1 MIKYL
6 KLPFFLIFFVLTL
19 SFQSFTKADDIRD
32 FEIEGIRIGD
42 SALDFYSEDTII
54 SSMKQQPYDDDK
66 FYEVEFS
73 NEEGTYKIIGLV
85 FKKSDNKYII
95 YSIKGMN
102 FIEFGKCIK
111 EKKSIIKDIKK
122 DIKST
127 DEKNYRANFKNKFG
141 NSYAMVTDLV
151 VKGGSIRVWCD
162 NFDKS
167 HEEAKHWE
175 DAISIDLSTE
185 EFLFW
190 LSNKAFN

>member
-1 MIKYL
+1 MRVFL
-6 KLPFFLIFFVLTL
+6 SVLVLIF
-19 SFQSFTKADDIRD
+19 SFQSLSKADDIRD
-32 FEIEGIRIGD
+32 FEIEGISIGD
-42 SALDFYSEDTII
+42 SALDFYSNDTITSSI
-54 SSMKQQPYDDDK
+54 SPSPYDDDE
-66 FYEVEFS
+66 FYEVEFF
-73 NEEGTYKIIGLV
+73 NDEGTYKVVGLV
-85 FKKSDNKYII
+85 FKKFDNKYII

-102 FIEFGKCIK
+102 YLEFGKCIK

-122 DIKST
+122 VINST
-127 DEKNYRANFKNKFG
+127 DEKNYKSNFQNQFG

-185 EFLFW
+185 EFLLW
-190 LSNKAFN
+190 LDNKAFN